1 MIALPGCLPSQHAA
15 PSRDRSA
22 AFPGRSGRIA
32 GVGRPPF
39 QSRAVTF
46 RHYVAA
52 LVIALVVPSVTMQ
65 GASQGRAQDGPN
77 ATANLQLHAFPP
89 DIRLDNGLDY
99 QTFIVTAV
107 RPDGV
112 TQDVTDAAEKEIAD
126 PAVASIEGNRVIPV
140 GDGRTALT
148 VRHAGQEVQIPVSV
162 QNVAAKPPVSFTLD
176 VMPVLS
182 RAGCNTGGCHG
193 AARGKDGFR
202 LSLFGYDPAGDH
214 FRITRE
220 LPFRRVNL
228 AVPEE
233 SLLVQKAVGAVPHT
247 GGKRFEPDSRSYR
260 VLVEWLRAGAP
271 YDGDQA
277 PKVADLEVFPA
288 SSVLEG
294 TGASQR
300 LVARAKYTDGTDRD
314 VTDWVTFISN
324 NDNSA
329 AVTADGRVTAGKRGE
344 AFVLA
349 RFEGKTVAS
358 QVLVLPADLQYA
370 PPQETP
376 ANYIDELVLAKLAKL
391 RIPPSP
397 ICDDATF
404 LRRVTLDIV
413 GRLPTENEWRAFMAD
428 GSAQKRA
435 AVIDRLLEQKEFA
448 EIWGMK
454 WAELL
459 MIRSSNTVS
468 VKSAFLYNQW
478 LTEGIA
484 KNTPVNV
491 LFREMLAAGG
501 GTFRNPATNFYQVET
516 DTLKTT
522 ENVAQLFM
530 GVRIQCAQCH
540 NHPFDRWTMDD
551 YYGFAAFFAQIGRK
565 TGEDYRETI
574 IFNRGNGEVRH
585 PVDNRVMKPKYLGGA
600 EPETAGKDRREVL
613 AEWLTSPENPFF
625 AVNLGNRI
633 WAHFFGIG
641 IVEPVDDVR
650 VSNPP
655 SNPELYEALGRK
667 LVEYDFDFKRLV
679 RDICNSNTYQRS
691 LESNPTNAE
700 DTRNFARAIPRRIQ
714 AEILLDC
721 INQVTETQEKFRGL
735 PAGARAVQIADG
747 ATSNYFLTT
756 FGRSSRESVCA
767 CDVKTSPTLSQ
778 ALHLINGQTVETKIR
793 QGGLIAQLLQ
803 SGKTPEEIV
812 ASLYIRAFSREPTA
826 EEQARLSEILASA
839 PNPREG
845 LEDIFWAVLNS
856 REFVFNH

>member
-1 MIALPGCLPSQHAA
+1 MISLPGCLPSRHAA
-15 PSRDRSA
+15 PGRDRSVG
-22 AFPGRSGRIA
+22 FPARSGRIH
-32 GVGRPPF
+32 GVGRHRL
-39 QSRAVTF
+39 QHRNGTF

-52 LVIALVVPSVTMQ
+52 LVMLSATMA
-65 GASQGRAQDGPN
+65 GAPQGRAQDGPN
-77 ATANLQLHAFPP
+77 AAADLRLQAFPP
-89 DIRLDNGLDY
+89 DIRLDDGLDY

-112 TQDVTDAAEKEIAD
+112 TQDVTDAAAKEIAD
-126 PAVASIEGNRVIPV
+126 PAVASIEGNRVLPA
-140 GDGRTALT
+140 GDGQTALT
-148 VRHAGQEVQIPVSV
+148 VRYAGQEVQIPVSV
-162 QNVAAKPPVSFTLD
+162 QNAAAKPPVSFTLD

-277 PKVADLEVFPA
+277 PKVADLEVFPK

-294 TGASQR
+294 TDTSQR
-300 LVARAKYTDGTDRD
+300 LVARAKYSDGTDRD

-329 AVTADGRVTAGKRGE
+329 AVTPDGRVTAGKRGE
-344 AFVLA
+344 AFILA

-358 QVLVLPADLQYA
+358 QVLVLPADAQYA
-370 PPQETP
+370 PPQEMP

-391 RIPPSP
+391 RITPSP

-428 GSAQKRA
+428 GSPEKRA

-484 KNTPVNV
+484 KNIPVNV

-574 IFNRGNGEVRH
+574 IFNRGSGEVRH

-600 EPETAGKDRREVL
+600 EPDTTGKDRRELL
-613 AEWLTSPENPFF
+613 ADWLTSPENPFF

-700 DTRNFARAIPRRIQ
+700 DARNFARAIPRRIQ

-793 QGGLIAQLLQ
+793 QGGLIARLLQ

-812 ASLYIRAFSREPTA
+812 SSLYVRAFSREPTA

-839 PNPREG
+839 PNPQVG

>member
-1 MIALPGCLPSQHAA
+1 MISLPGCLPSRRAA
-15 PSRDRSA
+15 SGRDRSA
-22 AFPGRSGRIA
+22 GFPARSGRID
-32 GVGRPPF
+32 GVGRHRL
-39 QSRAVTF
+39 QRRNGTF

-52 LVIALVVPSVTMQ
+52 LVMLSATMA
-65 GASQGRAQDGPN
+65 GAPQGRAQDEPN
-77 ATANLQLHAFPP
+77 AAADLRLQAFPP
-89 DIRLDNGLDY
+89 DIRLDDGLDY

-112 TQDVTDAAEKEIAD
+112 TQDVTDAAAKEIAD
-126 PAVASIEGNRVIPV
+126 PAVASIEGNRVLPA
-140 GDGRTALT
+140 GDGQTALT
-148 VRHAGQEVQIPVSV
+148 VRYAGQEVQIPVSV
-162 QNVAAKPPVSFTLD
+162 QNAAAKPPVSFTLD

-277 PKVADLEVFPA
+277 PKVADLEVFPK

-294 TGASQR
+294 TDTSQR
-300 LVARAKYTDGTDRD
+300 LVARAKYSDGTDRD

-329 AVTADGRVTAGKRGE
+329 AVTPDGRVTAGKRGE
-344 AFVLA
+344 AFILA

-358 QVLVLPADLQYA
+358 QVLVLPADAQYA
-370 PPQETP
+370 PPQEMP

-391 RIPPSP
+391 RITPSP

-428 GSAQKRA
+428 GSPEKRA

-484 KNTPVNV
+484 KNIPVNV

-574 IFNRGNGEVRH
+574 IFNRGSGEVRH

-600 EPETAGKDRREVL
+600 EPDTTGKDRRELL
-613 AEWLTSPENPFF
+613 ADWLTSPENPFF

-700 DTRNFARAIPRRIQ
+700 DARNFARAIPRRIQ

-793 QGGLIAQLLQ
+793 QGGLIARLLQ

-812 ASLYIRAFSREPTA
+812 SSLYVRAFSREPTA

-839 PNPREG
+839 PNPQVG